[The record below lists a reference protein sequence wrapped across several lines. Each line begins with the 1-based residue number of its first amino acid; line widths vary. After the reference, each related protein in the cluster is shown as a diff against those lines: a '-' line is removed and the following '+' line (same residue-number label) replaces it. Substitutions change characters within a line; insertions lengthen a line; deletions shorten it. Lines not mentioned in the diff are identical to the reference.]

1 MNRVKRPWGEFLRFT
16 LNERSTVK
24 ILNVKPNQ
32 VLSLQYHKKRF
43 EMWYFLTEG
52 YVQIG
57 DKKRKV
63 KQGEIVKVKKGQVHR
78 IFSKG
83 KKVQVLEIA
92 KGIFNEKDIVRL
104 KDKYGRV

>member
-1 MNRVKRPWGEFLRFT
+1 MKRVIKPWGEFLRFT

-24 ILNVKPNQ
+24 IINVKPHQ
-32 VLSLQYHKKRF
+32 VLSLQYHHNRK

-57 DKKRKV
+57 EKKRKV
-63 KQGEIVKVKKGQVHR
+63 KEGEIVNVEKGQIHR

-83 KKVQVLEIA
+83 KRVRVLEIA
-92 KGIFNEKDIVRL
+92 EGKFNEKDIVRL